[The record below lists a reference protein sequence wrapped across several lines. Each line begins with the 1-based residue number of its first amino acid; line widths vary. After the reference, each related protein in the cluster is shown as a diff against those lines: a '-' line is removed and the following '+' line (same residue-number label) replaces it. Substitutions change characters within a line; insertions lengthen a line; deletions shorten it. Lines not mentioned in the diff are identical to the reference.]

1 MRALAAVNLAL
12 AVLLLAAQPSRA
24 SGGLWCSVDDER
36 LKLSVET
43 GMSHGMGGALFN
55 FKASAELLDKQIAAD
70 FRKLTLDDK
79 LVHHWVDRDETRL
92 SFYTERSEGDFG
104 SVDIIIET
112 MGDREE
118 GDIPG
123 TYELAYFETSRQ
135 TSGDDGF
142 IRFSGKVA
150 CGGE

>member
-1 MRALAAVNLAL
+1 MRHVHLAGLAL
-12 AVLLLAAQPSRA
+12 VITFATIPAAQA
-24 SGGLWCSVDDER
+24 SGGLWCTIDDAH
-36 LKLSVET
+36 LKLTVET
-43 GMSHGMGGALFN
+43 GLSHGMGGAFFN
-55 FKASAELLDKQIAAD
+55 FRATGELSGKDIAAD
-70 FRKLTLDDK
+70 FRKLALDDK

-104 SVDIIIET
+104 SLEIIIET

-123 TYELAYFETSRQ
+123 TYELSYFEARRQ
-135 TSGDDGF
+135 QGDNDGF
-142 IRFSGKVA
+142 IRSSGKVT